1 MENQDFIISNGILIK
16 YLGTSNE
23 VVIPE
28 GVTEIA
34 DEAFKEKGLD
44 KVTFPS
50 SLLKIGSCAFYGN
63 KLTSV
68 DLPPNLKILGCAAFR
83 SNQLTSI
90 KIPNS
95 VTSLEG
101 AVFADN
107 KITDYTLPIGV
118 KVIPISLF
126 ANNLITNAIIPDS
139 VEEIEEGAFYNNVI
153 TAITFGQNLRKIGY
167 LAFQKNYLQNLNI
180 PPSVTYISPDAFKE
194 NQIHELTVSPNLET
208 LYNIGDYHV
217 LNICSSTTVKFL
229 PFHTLEELNIEFAD
243 SYDEYTIIP
252 YLKKL
257 CSLSPDKSFFK
268 TKLISL
274 YNVSLTPKQIQK
286 IKEELGL
293 KTNIICLPTHFNN
306 AERLTLEDDNWSI
319 QNGILYEYKGS
330 DTSITIPSGVQ
341 IIAPRV
347 FEGKNLEYVN
357 IPNSVVHI
365 GPMAFTSNHLKEV
378 ILPPNLQTIGAGAFS
393 NNELTN
399 IFVPESTIAIGH
411 SAFKDNPI
419 SKIVI
424 PKSVLELGID
434 ITSAQTVHIKAR
446 QLKHE
451 DIQFYNAEEI
461 IFDDAIQLYYIL
473 PNITSAYLPSLKTV
487 TILNQ
492 SKLSLYQK
500 LVINLGVSSHCKIVY
515 LNQSPAKTPKTLSTP
530 TLPPPPVETV
540 NEIDS
545 LVSKIKKITSL
556 MNEKDKIDINQKV
569 DAILDSYKKGLL
581 DLKPKLNFDNEPTLT
596 IFSNPTNL
604 KDNTINSLN
613 SILSSLAMYNE
624 LISILNLITN
634 FANLKPL
641 NLNLTHPNLEQELQ
655 YLKFVIQKYNHTEL
669 NAKLDEVF
677 AIAKNKI
684 KKSLKKGYMDTEL
697 TEEDVAKQVEQ
708 DINSLYNI
716 AYKYHFIKS
725 IISGTVNIKLNE
737 DEEALS
743 LDIAKFREILTN
755 LDSKSYTYFI
765 TKLES
770 IDISFAL
777 LQEDISNII
786 KYIRKQ
792 LALILAE
799 LQETAFNTVIFK
811 SILEELNASQKIIDG
826 YDIQS
831 ESSITSLVTEIMFAL
846 HNNNLPPEIENDL
859 FIKVSHIL
867 TTWYMKITNMDY
879 QALKNSLLYFSP
891 TEYAQ
896 FMYNDLKQRVKN
908 ASLNNSADYDTL
920 KSYLSFYEQECNQQA
935 SVLFSNI
942 SNFVTIQILKELFS
956 VKDALL
962 DYLAKRETYEKNL

>member
-180 PPSVTYISPDAFKE
+180 PPSVVYISPDAFKE
-194 NQIHELTVSPNLET
+194 NQIYELTVSPNLET

-257 CSLSPDKSFFK
+257 CSLKPANPFFK
-268 TKLISL
+268 TKRICL
-274 YNVSLTPKQIQK
+274 YNVSLPPKKIQE
-286 IKEELGL
+286 IKEELDL
-293 KTNIICLPTHFNN
+293 ELDIFCFPNHFNN

-365 GPMAFTSNHLKEV
+365 GPMAFASNHLKEV

-446 QLKHE
+446 LLKHE

-473 PNITSAYLPSLKTV
+473 PNITSAYLPSLKTI

-515 LNQSPAKTPKTLSTP
+515 LNQTPAKNPKTLSTP

-624 LISILNLITN
+624 LVSILNLITN

-669 NAKLDEVF
+669 NAKLDETF

-786 KYIRKQ
+786 KYIREQ

-826 YDIQS
+826 YDIRS

-896 FMYNDLKQRVKN
+896 FIYNDLKQRVEC

-920 KSYLSFYEQECNQQA
+920 KSYLSFYEQECNQQ
-935 SVLFSNI
+935 SRVLFSNI

-962 DYLAKRETYEKNL
+962 DYLAKREIYEKNL